1 MTLLLHAPC
10 CYAQDHRPPV
20 PAADLDGCFLIPRQV
35 DVLALSCLQPFGA
48 DGGD

>member
-20 PAADLDGCFLIPRQV
+20 PAADLDGCFLVRRQV
-35 DVLALSCLQPFGA
+35 HVLALSRLQPLRA